1 VQQGRMSPRSTTSD
15 KSKKS
20 TSPRHHVDHQLMQ
33 SSVIP
38 EEEPSSSTHA
48 TPGQKS
54 PEGAGTD
61 GEPAAKHA
69 REEDS
74 ALERSAPPATIDKE

>member
-1 VQQGRMSPRSTTSD
+1 MQQGRMSPRSTTSD

-20 TSPRHHVDHQLMQ
+20 ASPRYQAEHQLMQ

-54 PEGAGTD
+54 SGGADADGAPE
-61 GEPAAKHA
+61 AKHA
-69 REEDS
+69 RTDDGGPK
-74 ALERSAPPATIDKE
+74 RSAAPATIDEK

>member
-1 VQQGRMSPRSTTSD
+1 
-15 KSKKS
+15 
-20 TSPRHHVDHQLMQ
+20 MQ

-54 PEGAGTD
+54 PEGADTD
-61 GEPAAKHA
+61 GGPAAKQA
-69 REEDS
+69 RGEDN
-74 ALERSAPPATIDKE
+74 ALKRSAPPATIDKD